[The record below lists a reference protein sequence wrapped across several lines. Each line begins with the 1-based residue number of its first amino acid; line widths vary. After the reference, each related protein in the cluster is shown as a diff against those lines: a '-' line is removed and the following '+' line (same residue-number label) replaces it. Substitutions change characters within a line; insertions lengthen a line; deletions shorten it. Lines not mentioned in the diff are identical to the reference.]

1 MVVLGTK
8 WLGQGKGSFPLL
20 ATHKFSSPR
29 KKFEGIK
36 VSKATDSETNTKR
49 ANLSVTRKE
58 KIKLPS
64 YSGREGRTYHIR
76 EFLNHPSGIEAMI
89 NKNALKSFQSLDAN
103 TYRCTLHKLQLLN
116 FEAAPTLDLRVIPT
130 DEDFTVEMLSCK
142 FEGSE
147 LVERQNEHFSAL
159 MINHLTWDSV
169 GSNSYLEVDVKLN
182 LSLEIY
188 TLPFTLMPTAAVEN
202 PGNLMLQA
210 LLDNLVPLL
219 LRQLVQDYEKW
230 ISQQQIDHSHASIS

>member
-1 MVVLGTK
+1 MVVLATK
-8 WLGQGKGSFPLL
+8 WLGQGKCSFPLL

-36 VSKATDSETNTKR
+36 VSKATNSETNTKR

-64 YSGREGRTYHIR
+64 YIGREGRTYHIR

-89 NKNALKSFQSLDAN
+89 NKNALK
-103 TYRCTLHKLQLLN
+103 T
-116 FEAAPTLDLRVIPT
+116 APTLDLRVIPT
-130 DEDFTVEMLSCK
+130 EEDFTVEMLSCK

-230 ISQQQIDHSHASIS
+230 ISQQQIDHSHVSIS

>member
-1 MVVLGTK
+1 MVVLTTK
-8 WLGQGKGSFPLL
+8 LLGQGTGSFPLL
-20 ATHKFSSPR
+20 TAHKFSSPR
-29 KKFEGIK
+29 KKFETTK
-36 VSKATDSETNTKR
+36 LSKATNSETNTKK
-49 ANLSVTRKE
+49 ANLSVKKRE
-58 KIKLPS
+58 KIRLPS
-64 YSGREGRTYHIR
+64 YSGQGRTYHIK
-76 EFLNHPSGIEAMI
+76 EFLNHPSGIEAML
-89 NKNALKSFQSLDAN
+89 NKNALKSFQLLDAN
-103 TYRCTLHKLQLLN
+103 TYRCTLPKLQLLN

-159 MINHLTWDSV
+159 MINHLTWDTID
-169 GSNSYLEVDVKLN
+169 SNSYLEVDVKLN

-219 LRQLVQDYEKW
+219 LRQLMQDYEKW
-230 ISQQQIDHSHASIS
+230 ISQQLDHSQLSIS